1 MSNITIQSDL
11 TNKTYTLSLNDS
23 LEVNS
28 FASSRKFA
36 KTDTYDAST
45 AKYKSSTIQTA
56 LNNNKLSNIAALDG
70 ALIDWDNINITI
82 NGVNKNI
89 NSTADLIAA
98 IELANKTYPIGNY
111 NGKLDSKSF
120 YDKYNDLSERIDNL
134 ILSYNGL

>member
-98 IELANKTYPIGNY
+98 IELANKTSISSNQNMAISAATAYYKFQDLEDKIKNY
-111 NGKLDSKSF
+111 
-120 YDKYNDLSERIDNL
+120 ERL
-134 ILSYNGL
+134 AGL